1 MVGDKEMVRTQIE
14 CKSLTLERTA
24 FTDKKCIKQRTIYLL
39 NFKIQIFEISI
50 NFNLPEKV

>member
-24 FTDKKCIKQRTIYLL
+24 FTDKKMYKTT
-39 NFKIQIFEISI
+39 N
-50 NFNLPEKV
+50 NLFA